1 MDIGFSSASQDGLQ
15 KKLILMCGLPGA
27 GKTTTA
33 HRIRQALDDAIVVSR
48 DYIRNHKKNGR
59 LDDHSSNG
67 EITIVDQIYYADVEE
82 YIFVYSTVI
91 LDATFKEY
99 ARRQKAFKFAQEHG
113 CDIFLIECVCSYPIL
128 LQRLKRQVQLGYK
141 KFNRPLEEQLKYYIK
156 NMQEPQK
163 QLDGVSFIQFDTE
176 KNQVMVQ
183 SIQDHSNLF
192 AKQLLEILKQPND
205 PSLLEPFC
213 AISYCENG
221 WLEEVLPTDLSRTK
235 AEK

>member
-1 MDIGFSSASQDGLQ
+1 
-15 KKLILMCGLPGA
+15 
-27 GKTTTA
+27 
-33 HRIRQALDDAIVVSR
+33 
-48 DYIRNHKKNGR
+48 
-59 LDDHSSNG
+59 
-67 EITIVDQIYYADVEE
+67 
-82 YIFVYSTVI
+82 
-91 LDATFKEY
+91 
-99 ARRQKAFKFAQEHG
+99 
-113 CDIFLIECVCSYPIL
+113 
-128 LQRLKRQVQLGYK
+128 
-141 KFNRPLEEQLKYYIK
+141 
-156 NMQEPQK
+156 MQEPQK